1 MLAQKMSL
9 DFEEEVVLRLIGY
22 HVRGPSISVRFPS
35 FIFPCYAPK
44 ADSCGCLADML
55 KIGAGCFWCEVGS
68 YRAWVRVK
76 PFLHIDLELV
86 FGMLVLEDIGHLPCT
101 PVVRCGRLVELLG
114 MPPGIR
120 KEFQNNRW
128 LSEMVAGERARCRP
142 RS

>member
-22 HVRGPSISVRFPS
+22 HVRLPS
-35 FIFPCYAPK
+35 FIFPFYAPE

-55 KIGAGCFWCEVGS
+55 KVGAGCFWCEVGS

-76 PFLHIDLELV
+76 PFLHVDLELV

-101 PVVRCGRLVELLG
+101 PVVRCGRFVELLG
-114 MPPGIR
+114 G
-120 KEFQNNRW
+120 
-128 LSEMVAGERARCRP
+128 ARDAEGVP
-142 RS
+142 E